1 MSWQAYVDDQLVGTE
16 CVTGAAIVGHDGS
29 VWAAKNLALK
39 TGEGAAIVALFNNS
53 SAAFSSGITVGGV
66 KHLCIRA
73 DGRSVY
79 GKKGAGGVV
88 CVKTGQCVLIGKY
101 DDTIQPGQAT
111 TVVEK
116 LGDYLIENGC

>member
-1 MSWQAYVDDQLVGTE
+1 MSWQAYVDDQLIATQ
-16 CVTGAAIVGHDGS
+16 CVTGAAIIGHDGS

-39 TGEGAAIVALFNNS
+39 AGEGKVLAGLFANS
-53 SAAFSSGITVGGV
+53 STAFSNGIMVGGI

-73 DGRSVY
+73 DNRSVY

-88 CVKTGQCVLIGKY
+88 LVKTGQCVLIGKY